1 MKKYY
6 FAILVTFLLSVNCYS
21 QFSKT
26 HYIPPVSNT
35 GAGGQ
40 DPQGQYLYISSPS
53 LTPISF
59 NILEIGGGSITGT
72 VSRDVPYVHTIGFG
86 YDTQM
91 LIDSGDVGVVKN
103 NKGFI
108 VEAEDLIY
116 VTVRL
121 TSSPSNFQAGG
132 LVSKGIAALG
142 TQFRVGGFL
151 NLNPPSTNQNHYT
164 FATIL
169 ATENN
174 TTVSF
179 SDIEPG
185 CILINNGSDTLP
197 DIVLNAGES
206 YAIALQGPGNPNRD
220 ALIGALIA
228 SDKPI
233 AVNCGS
239 FAGSNANSTN
249 LDLGFDQIVS
259 IERTGTEYIFIKGNG
274 FDVTEIPFVIAHEDN
289 TEIFINGNATPVTT
303 LNHGE
308 YFALDGTAFSSNGN
322 LYIRASKN
330 VFAYQ
335 AIGSVDGTG
344 GPSLANQNM
353 HFLPPLSCQ
362 TPKSIDNIPLIN
374 EVGGIT
380 DFFGTVCL
388 VTKSGAT
395 LDFTIN
401 GIDYSLTQLEA
412 AGFTVNG
419 PFAVTGNSDYVT
431 YTVPGLTG
439 NVSVFSSEQVYLS
452 YFGSS
457 GFATYGGFYSG
468 FTFKPEIVFQEVDI
482 TQSNCIPNVELK
494 VNTLSGFN
502 TYQWYFNNVEIT
514 GATNFNYFPTAP
526 GYYKVRATLTECGLD
541 YFSDEIPVSNCP
553 LDTDNDASNDNVDL
567 DFDND
572 GMTNCYESFG
582 DLGVNTSNSSAGS
595 ISLNTFSNSFTGQ
608 VTTSTTATAQ
618 PFVGSNDGSFITE
631 VPAGKGYFVKYT
643 MTFNQPQNIKL
654 EYVTTANPTD
664 LINDGGEF
672 IVSSDINQ
680 TMTVLNPDNQL
691 LIDTNYDGLYE
702 NNVTQF
708 SSFEIRFRLN
718 SNLPLAANTGTF
730 QFLAN
735 KANSLSITH
744 KNLTDIQGNKATF
757 RIIASCIPKDSD
769 GDGIPDQA
777 DYDSDNDTT
786 PDFIESQGINFNPLS
801 STDANGDGIDD
812 VFTNGI
818 TPADTDNDG
827 IADYLDY
834 DSDNDGI
841 FDINESG
848 SQGSTS
854 SVNGT
859 TNGPNFGSNGL
870 DDAFETSPDNGLLNY
885 TLVDSDADG
894 IPNFLETDSDND
906 GCIDIIEAGYTDANS
921 DLIVGDETTPT
932 FSSNGVVNSSTGY
945 GIPNNDYLVYA
956 VINIT
961 AEPTNVTT
969 CELET
974 ATFTLTTDPVDSY
987 QWQLS
992 TDNGTTWTD
1001 ITNNATYSGSTTV
1014 SLTVS
1019 NVTPSMV
1026 GYQYR
1031 VFLNKNGNACGLY
1044 SAAATLTTYALPVV
1058 TTPVNLVQCDN
1069 DTDGISDVNLTVK
1082 NDFISAN
1089 YLNETF
1095 TYYTTQ
1101 LAAETV
1107 DTTFEITNPI
1117 AYTTNTTVIYV
1128 RVENSNGCYRV
1139 AQLNVFVSATQIPAN
1154 TLFPFFSCDDYI
1166 DATNNDYDGISQFDF
1181 SSVTPAIQGILPATA
1196 TYTITYYRNEA
1207 DALAEVNSITD
1218 ISNFRNI
1225 GYPNQHDIW
1234 VRVDSNLDNAC
1245 FGLGPFVRL
1254 TVEALPIANPVNTTN
1269 IIRNCDDDHDGVFN
1283 FDTSAIETTIL
1294 LGQTNVDVVYTDT
1307 NGIVYNPLPN
1317 PFPVTNQLSITARVV
1332 NNATQ
1337 ASNGPCFDEVTFQF
1351 IVDDLPEAFPIPAS
1365 DLTVCDDET
1374 DPADQD
1380 GSYNFDTSTLQ
1391 SQILNG
1397 QTGMLVT
1404 YTLADGTV
1412 LNQLPNPFP
1421 TGTQNVIVTVT
1432 NPINTSCSATTT
1444 LNFVVNPLPNI
1455 DIEYEE
1461 LICINIP
1468 TFLVT
1473 LDAGIT
1479 DATNPNDYNYQWSLD
1494 GVEIL
1499 GANSYTLQVNT
1510 EGTYT
1515 VKVVNSLGCPVIR
1528 TIEVIASNA
1537 ATIDNVIVVDLVDNN
1552 TITVTASGLGDYEY
1566 ALDEGLFQSTG
1577 FFDTVSIGIHTV
1589 YVRDKNGCG
1598 ETQQIV
1604 HVLGAPKYFTPNG
1617 DGIHDT
1623 WNIAGISESFNSRS
1637 IIYIFDRYG
1646 KLIKQISPVGPGW
1659 NGTFNGKQMPGD
1671 DYWFT
1676 VQFEDGRSAKGNFT
1690 LKR

>member
-1 MKKYY
+1 MKKYLL
-6 FAILVTFLLSVNCYS
+6 AIFVTLLLSVNCYP

-26 HYIPPVSNT
+26 HYIPPLSNT

-53 LTPISF
+53 TTPIEF
-59 NILEIGGGSITGT
+59 NILEIGGGTISGT
-72 VSRDVPYVHTIGFG
+72 VSRDTPYVHTVGFG
-86 YDTQM
+86 YDTQL
-91 LIDSGDVGVVKN
+91 LIDSFNVGTVMN

-108 VEAEDLIY
+108 IEAEDLIY

-121 TSSPSNFQAGG
+121 TSSQQNFQAGG

-151 NLNPPSTNQNHYT
+151 NLNPPSINQNHYT
-164 FATIL
+164 FATVL

-179 SDIEPG
+179 SDIAPG
-185 CILINNGSDTLP
+185 CFLLNSGTDTQ
-197 DIVLNAGES
+197 DDVILNAGES
-206 YAIALQGPGNPNRD
+206 FAIAVEGPNSVNRD
-220 ALIGALIA
+220 ALIGTLIS

-239 FAGSNANSTN
+239 FAGSNATSTN

-259 IERTGTEYIFIKGNG
+259 VERTGTEYIFIKGNG
-274 FDVTEIPFVIAHEDN
+274 FDATEIPFVIAHEDN
-289 TEIFINGNATPVTT
+289 TEIFLNGNTTPSVV
-303 LNHGE
+303 LNEGE
-308 YFALDGTAFSSNGN
+308 YYALDGTAFSANEN
-322 LYIRASKN
+322 LYLRASKN

-362 TPKSIDNIPLIN
+362 TPSSIDNIPLIN

-388 VTKSGAT
+388 VTKTGAT

-401 GIDYSLTQLEA
+401 GINYTLTQLTA

-419 PFAVTGNSDYVT
+419 PLSVTGNSDYVT
-431 YTVPGLTG
+431 YTIPGLTG

-452 YFGSS
+452 YYGSS

-494 VNTLSGFN
+494 VNTLSGFD
-502 TYQWYFNNVEIT
+502 TYQWYFNNAEII
-514 GATNFNYFPTAP
+514 GATNFNYFPSAP

-541 YFSDEIPVSNCP
+541 FFSDEIPVSNCP
-553 LDTDNDASNDNVDL
+553 LDTDNDAANDNVDL
-567 DFDND
+567 DYDND
-572 GMTNCYESFG
+572 GITNCTESFG
-582 DLGVNTSNSSAGS
+582 DLGINSTNPSAGT
-595 ISLNTFSNSFTGQ
+595 INLNTFSNSFTGQ
-608 VTTSTTATAQ
+608 VTTSTSAVPQ
-618 PFVGSNDGSFITE
+618 PFIGSNDGSFVTE
-631 VPAGKGYFVKYT
+631 VPAGKGYFVKYSLA
-643 MTFNQPQNIKL
+643 FNQPQNIRL
-654 EYVTTANPTD
+654 EYVTAANPTD
-664 LINDGGEF
+664 LINDGAEF

-702 NNVTQF
+702 NNITQY

-744 KNLTDIQGNKATF
+744 KNLTDTQGNKATF
-757 RIIASCIPKDSD
+757 RIVASCIPKDSD
-769 GDGIPDQA
+769 GDGIPDQL
-777 DYDSDNDTT
+777 DYDSDNDTVL
-786 PDFIESQGINFNPLS
+786 DFIESQGINFNPLS
-801 STDANGDGIDD
+801 LTDANGDGIDD

-827 IADYLDY
+827 VLDYLDY

-854 SVNGT
+854 NMNGIT
-859 TNGPNFGSNGL
+859 TGPNFGSNGL
-870 DDAFETSPDNGLLNY
+870 DNAFETTPDTGIINY
-885 TLVDSDADG
+885 TLADSDADG
-894 IPNFLETDSDND
+894 IPNYLETDSDND

-921 DLIVGDETTPT
+921 DLIVGDETSPT
-932 FSSNGVVNSSTGY
+932 FNSNGVVNSSSGY
-945 GIPNNDYLVYA
+945 GIVNNDYTVFA
-956 VINIT
+956 VIDIT
-961 AEPTNVTT
+961 VQPADVTT

-974 ATFTLTTDPVDSY
+974 ATFTLTTDPVDLY

-1001 ITNNATYSGSTTV
+1001 INNNATYSGATTV

-1031 VFLNKNGNACGLY
+1031 VFLKKNGNACGLY
-1044 SAAATLTTYALPVV
+1044 SASAILTTYALPVI
-1058 TTPVNLVQCDN
+1058 TTPINLVQCDD

-1082 NDFISAN
+1082 NDFISTN

-1101 LAAETV
+1101 LAAEIE
-1107 DTTFEITNPI
+1107 DASLQITNPI
-1117 AYTTNTTVIYV
+1117 AYTTNTTVVYV
-1128 RVENSNGCYRV
+1128 RVENANGCYRV
-1139 AQLNVFVSATQIPAN
+1139 AQLNVFVSATQIPAS
-1154 TLFPFFSCDDYI
+1154 TLYSFYTCDDYI
-1166 DATNNDYDGISQFDF
+1166 DAANDDYDGISLFDF
-1181 SSVTPAIQGILPATA
+1181 SSVTPAIQAILPATA
-1196 TYTITYYRNEA
+1196 TYSITYYRNEA
-1207 DALAEVNSITD
+1207 DALSELNAIAD
-1218 ISNFRNI
+1218 ISNYRNS
-1225 GYPNQHDIW
+1225 GYPNQQDVW

-1254 TVEALPIANPVNTTN
+1254 TVEALPIANPVNAAN
-1269 IIRNCDDDHDGVFN
+1269 IIRSCDDDHDGVFN
-1283 FDTSAIETTIL
+1283 FDTSTIETSIL
-1294 LGQTNVDVVYTDT
+1294 LGQTNVDVIYTDN
-1307 NGIVYNPLPN
+1307 NGVVYNPLPN
-1317 PFPVTNQLSITARVV
+1317 PFAVTNQLTITAKVV

-1337 ASNGPCFDEVTFQF
+1337 AANGPCFDETTFQF

-1365 DLTVCDDET
+1365 DLTVCDDEI
-1374 DPADQD
+1374 DPANQD
-1380 GSYNFDTSTLQ
+1380 GQYDFDTTTLE

-1397 QTGMLVT
+1397 QTGMQVT

-1421 TGTQNVIVTVT
+1421 SGTQNVIVTIT

-1444 LNFVVNPLPNI
+1444 LSFVVHPLPNI
-1455 DIEYEE
+1455 DLEFEE

-1479 DATNPNDYNYQWSLD
+1479 DATDPNDYNYQWSLD
-1494 GVEIL
+1494 GVEIA
-1499 GANSYTLQVNT
+1499 GANSYTLQVTT

-1515 VKVVNSLGCPVIR
+1515 VKVTNSFNCPVVR
-1528 TIEVIASNA
+1528 TIEVIASNSA
-1537 ATIDNVIVVDLVDNN
+1537 IIDNVIVVDLADNN
-1552 TITVTASGLGDYEY
+1552 TITVTASGIGDYEY

-1577 FFDTVSIGIHTV
+1577 FFDNVSIGIHTV

-1623 WNIAGISESFNSRS
+1623 WNIAGISESYQSRS
-1637 IIYIFDRYG
+1637 IIYIYDRYG
-1646 KLIKQISPVGPGW
+1646 KLLKQISPLGSGW
-1659 NGTFNGKQMPGD
+1659 DGTFNGNQMPGD
-1671 DYWFT
+1671 DYWYT
-1676 VQFEDGRSAKGNFT
+1676 VQFENGRSSKGNFS